1 MLKSAVYGT
10 LALAANKKPY
20 AVPVNYVYYKDAIY
34 FHSSPKGKKMRILAK
49 NNQVSFNIVCDD
61 IFIPSYFSS
70 DDGLACPASA
80 FFKSIIIDGKAEIIK
95 DYDELKEVFSALMQS
110 LQPDGKYK
118 HFDNSEY
125 GNEFKALVLVKINIE
140 SLTAKFKYGQNM
152 AKKRQQ
158 MVIKHLKQ
166 RGRKIDLL
174 TIDAIKQF
182 SKYKL

>member
-1 MLKSAVYGT
+1 
-10 LALAANKKPY
+10 
-20 AVPVNYVYYKDAIY
+20 
-34 FHSSPKGKKMRILAK
+34 
-49 NNQVSFNIVCDD
+49 
-61 IFIPSYFSS
+61 
-70 DDGLACPASA
+70 
-80 FFKSIIIDGKAEIIK
+80 
-95 DYDELKEVFSALMQS
+95 MQS
-110 LQPDGKYK
+110 LQPEGKYK
-118 HFDNSEY
+118 YFDNSEY

-182 SKYKL
+182 SKHY